1 MNKQANTAQAT
12 AAQATSTMTA
22 EDVAT
27 YLRENPNFFLEQ
39 EDLLAD
45 LLLPHESGKAISL
58 LERQVT
64 ILRERGIEARQKL
77 NNLLENAR
85 SNDQLFDTTR
95 NLVLALLRARDI
107 TEIVE
112 VAVDQLSNHANIDA
126 CEIIL
131 LEQPELNVAPSIRVE
146 PLRMMKQEY
155 ADVIRLKRTHC
166 GSLGSEQI
174 HALFPGNHKIKSTA
188 LCPVINNSEVL
199 ALLALGNKEE
209 NYFNIHLDTL
219 FLDFIGHVVGA
230 VLERQLLSD
239 GAEDIAGIDS
249 HA

>member
-1 MNKQANTAQAT
+1 MNKQASTAKPT
-12 AAQATSTMTA
+12 AEEAKSTLAA
-22 EDVAT
+22 EDVVA
-27 YLRENPNFFLEQ
+27 YLRENPDFFLEQ
-39 EDLLAD
+39 EDLLAE

-85 SNDQLFDTTR
+85 NNDQLFDTTR
-95 NLVLALLRARDI
+95 NLVLALLRARDV

-112 VAVDQLSNHANIDA
+112 VAMDQLSNHANIDA
-126 CEIIL
+126 CEVIL

-146 PLRMMKQEY
+146 PLSMMKQEY

-166 GSLGSEQI
+166 GSLTAEQI
-174 HALFPGNHKIKSTA
+174 GALFPGNHKIKSTA

-199 ALLALGNKEE
+199 ALLALGNQEE

-230 VLERQLLSD
+230 VLERQLLT
-239 GAEDIAGIDS
+239 DS
-249 HA
+249 TDAAPLAQDA